1 MVGVVEIGAKSRQRQ
16 AVLASLAKVCQ
27 RGTEGG
33 EAERD
38 REREKYIDA
47 AEKDQAGYPEERG
60 GQDGRIRAK
69 ACRAG
74 NTNGHHEYRVVVTQA
89 ERWWWWW
96 WRRGRQVAGSKPE

>member
-1 MVGVVEIGAKSRQRQ
+1 MPKVDRDKPYEPAPRKCVKEEPKGVK
-16 AVLASLAKVCQ
+16 
-27 RGTEGG
+27 T
-33 EAERD
+33 ERD
-38 REREKYIDA
+38 REREKYIG
-47 AEKDQAGYPEERG
+47 EKDQAGYPEERG

-74 NTNGHHEYRVVVTQA
+74 NTNEHHEYRVVVTQA